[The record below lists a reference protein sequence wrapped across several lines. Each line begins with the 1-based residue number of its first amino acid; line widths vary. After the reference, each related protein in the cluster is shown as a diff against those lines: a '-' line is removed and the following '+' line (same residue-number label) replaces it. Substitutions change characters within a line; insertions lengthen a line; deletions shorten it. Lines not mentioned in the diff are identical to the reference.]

1 MTAVLDG
8 VEIHKCLIGSS
19 AARVLLKD
27 DDDEDAKKQN
37 VKQGSGSNVGEL

>member
-27 DDDEDAKKQN
+27 DDEEAKKGN